1 MSDELKL
8 DPVIEESIREA
19 VQKFGQ
25 SEKLANRIIVW
36 FSSGSSRDIGNE
48 ENEAFLENV
57 LEMIKVDKGK
67 NDEV

>member
-36 FSSGSSRDIGNE
+36 FSSGSCRDIGNE

>member
-36 FSSGSSRDIGNE
+36 FSSGSGRDIGNE